1 MFTGLAAGTRYKVVE
16 TGAADDYTPGVK
28 VVENGTAT
36 VNKTASSEPA
46 SLATADGNAT
56 NLVGEKE
63 NTVDFTN
70 TYKNVPITGV
80 IMNHMPAI
88 VLILAAVSAMAVLF
102 LTKRRQMR

>member
-1 MFTGLAAGTRYKVVE
+1 ME
-16 TGAADDYTPGVK
+16 
-28 VVENGTAT
+28 TAT

-80 IMNHMPAI
+80 IMNHMPGYRIDSGSSECYGSSVPYKTQTDALEI
-88 VLILAAVSAMAVLF
+88 DTIES
-102 LTKRRQMR
+102 

>member
-1 MFTGLAAGTRYKVVE
+1 M
-16 TGAADDYTPGVK
+16 
-28 VVENGTAT
+28 ENGAAT
-36 VNKTASSEPA
+36 VNKTASSEQA

-80 IMNHMPAI
+80 IMNHMTAI